1 MSTVD
6 LRHRELL
13 TVTEVARLLKLAP
26 KTVRKWVRAGK
37 LPAMRL
43 EAQVIRFNPDK
54 IERWLRGR
62 EAWH

>member
-1 MSTVD
+1 MSAAG
-6 LRHRELL
+6 RRELL
-13 TVTEVARLLKLAP
+13 TVAEVARLLKLAP

-37 LPAMRL
+37 LPALRL

-62 EAWH
+62 EDAWS